1 MLLVCYTKVKDD
13 SKISSILSAF
23 LSAAPAPAHLVPK
36 VKGDKL
42 SPTPSLADLNST
54 LAVTANASESKI
66 FDAKQVIITLSNA
79 GYVGE
84 W

>member
-1 MLLVCYTKVKDD
+1 MKDD

-23 LSAAPAPAHLVPK
+23 LSAAPAPAHLIPK
-36 VKGDKL
+36 GKSDRM
-42 SPTPSLADLNST
+42 SPAPSLVDLNAT
-54 LAVTANASESKI
+54 VAVTANAAEGKI

-79 GYVGE
+79 GYIGE